1 MLYKIQKN
9 GADQTRLI
17 PQPFRGLALEKD
29 LENILAANLWQML
42 EGNKMLPIF
51 QERCWQPEADI
62 YALKENGDLVIFELK
77 RDHAGEG
84 AVHQALR
91 YCEKASR
98 LQYHDLQRM
107 YSHYTGNPEVDLQ
120 EEHQAMFDLEHKLDQ
135 TSFNRQQHLM
145 VVGSAGDE
153 NLARNVNYWKSK
165 GLTMDFVP
173 YRVYEIGGETY
184 FEFFSLPYD
193 VHANPAHAKG
203 VIFDTNLSYDAN
215 SIWYMC
221 ENRRVAAFG
230 DQMGVIYSLGKN
242 DIVFLY
248 HKNHGI
254 IAAGKVVSTKVSEDA
269 PEEALYHTLEW
280 LTAVPKRG
288 EPIRA
293 MPAWQIKKS
302 LGYGFFW
309 ARTIK
314 VPYLSISDSET
325 LLKELIKVIGAR
337 V

>member
-1 MLYKIQKN
+1 MLYKINKHDE
-9 GADQTRLI
+9 DQTRLI

-42 EGNKMLPIF
+42 EGNQMLPIF
-51 QERCWQPEADI
+51 QERRWQPEADI
-62 YALKENGDLVIFELK
+62 YALKQNGDLVIFELK

-91 YCEKASR
+91 YCEKAAQ
-98 LQYHDLQRM
+98 LHYHDLQRM
-107 YSHYTGNPEVDLQ
+107 YADYTGNPEVDLQ

-135 TSFNRQQHLM
+135 TSFNRHQHLM

-165 GLTMDFVP
+165 GLTIDFIP
-173 YRVYEIGGETY
+173 YRVYEIGGEAY

-203 VIFDTNLSYDAN
+203 VIFDTNLSYNEN

-242 DIVFLY
+242 DIVFLC
-248 HKNHGI
+248 HKYHGI
-254 IAAGKVVSTKVSEDA
+254 VAAGKVVSTKVSEDA

-280 LTAVPKRG
+280 LTGVPKRG
-288 EPIRA
+288 EPIKA
-293 MPAWQIKKS
+293 MPARQVKEA

-314 VPYLSISDSET
+314 VPYLSISDSEK

-337 V
+337 R

>member
-1 MLYKIQKN
+1 MLYKINKQ
-9 GADQTRLI
+9 GEDQTTLI

-42 EGNKMLPIF
+42 EGNQMMPIF

-62 YALKENGDLVIFELK
+62 YALKANGDLVIFELK

-91 YCEKASR
+91 YCEKAAQ
-98 LQYHDLQRM
+98 LQYRDLQRM
-107 YSHYTGNPEVDLQ
+107 YGNYTGNPDVDLQ
-120 EEHQAMFDLEHKLDQ
+120 KEHQIMFDLEHKLDQ
-135 TSFNRQQHLM
+135 TSFNRHQHLM

-165 GLTMDFVP
+165 GLTMDFIP
-173 YRVYEIGGETY
+173 YRVYEIGGEAY

-203 VIFDTNLSYDAN
+203 VIFDTNLSYDEN

-221 ENRRVAAFG
+221 ENARVAAYG
-230 DQMGVIYSLGKN
+230 GQMGVIYSLGKN

-248 HKNHGI
+248 HKIQGI
-254 IAAGKVVSTKVSEDA
+254 IAAGKIIGSKVMEDDEA
-269 PEEALYHTLEW
+269 EALYYTLEW
-280 LTAVPKRG
+280 LTSVPKRG
-288 EPIRA
+288 EPIKAMRA
-293 MPAWQIKKS
+293 AQIKEA

-314 VPYLSISDSET
+314 VPYLSLGDANI
-325 LLKELIKVIGAR
+325 LLNELIKVIGSR
-337 V
+337 Q